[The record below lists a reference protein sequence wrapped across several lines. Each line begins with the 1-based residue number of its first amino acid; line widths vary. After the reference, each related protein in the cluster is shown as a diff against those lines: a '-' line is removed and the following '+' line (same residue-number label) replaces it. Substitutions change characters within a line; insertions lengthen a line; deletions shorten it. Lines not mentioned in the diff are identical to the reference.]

1 MTPAMPVTAV
11 PQRVLSRAY
20 DYIVVGAGSG
30 GCAVARRLI
39 DGSDAHVLVIEA
51 GGSGIGVWQLDDPA
65 CWVPL
70 GRGAYDWG
78 YDYAPTPRVNGRIIG
93 IPRGKV
99 LGGSSSINAMMW
111 YRGHP
116 MDYDAWEAAGA
127 QGWSFKD
134 VLPFFKRSEDWEDG
148 ETALRGAGGPLR
160 IERCPSLHPVAEAM
174 LDGSAALGIPVIDDP
189 NGVDNE
195 GAAVANFNI
204 SGGKRWSSARGYLWP
219 VLDNER
225 LTVLTSSL
233 AIGLGIENGR
243 CVSVT
248 HLIDGCRHETR
259 ATAGIVLALG
269 AIDTPRLLMMS
280 GIGDP
285 AELTRLG
292 IDIHAGLP
300 GVGRNL
306 QDHPLVQ
313 ACVFRS
319 KQALGAIRGN
329 GGGTMMNW
337 KSSSNLPQADLHAFP
352 VQGNSAEPRI
362 RELYDLSGDVFS
374 IGCGLMRSKS
384 VGYMRLLSAEPGGA
398 VEIQPNYLAEPS
410 DLDALVT
417 SVETIMALAAT
428 PAYSDWFGGYAA
440 PPKTLPRQGIVDYI
454 RNACSTFFHV
464 CGTCA
469 MGSGDLAVV
478 DSRLRVR
485 GIEGLSV
492 ADASVIPII
501 PTCNTH
507 APVTMI
513 GERAADFLLAAA

>member
-1 MTPAMPVTAV
+1 
-11 PQRVLSRAY
+11 
-20 DYIVVGAGSG
+20 
-30 GCAVARRLI
+30 
-39 DGSDAHVLVIEA
+39 
-51 GGSGIGVWQLDDPA
+51 
-65 CWVPL
+65 
-70 GRGAYDWG
+70 
-78 YDYAPTPRVNGRIIG
+78 
-93 IPRGKV
+93 
-99 LGGSSSINAMMW
+99 
-111 YRGHP
+111 
-116 MDYDAWEAAGA
+116 
-127 QGWSFKD
+127 
-134 VLPFFKRSEDWEDG
+134 
-148 ETALRGAGGPLR
+148 
-160 IERCPSLHPVAEAM
+160 
-174 LDGSAALGIPVIDDP
+174 
-189 NGVDNE
+189 
-195 GAAVANFNI
+195 
-204 SGGKRWSSARGYLWP
+204 
-219 VLDNER
+219 
-225 LTVLTSSL
+225 
-233 AIGLGIENGR
+233 
-243 CVSVT
+243 
-248 HLIDGCRHETR
+248 
-259 ATAGIVLALG
+259 VLALG

-485 GIEGLSV
+485 GIERLSV